1 MNGSA
6 SPAAACSLCKFLSL
20 FAVVGVQ
27 CFMKVQLFSF
37 NNIPVRQRIWPGRR
51 LASKFACQA
60 LFVASLLT
68 SSHPLAAQQAN
79 ILAIQPNA
87 TEPANAAAAE
97 GSSTLAVDT
106 GLSDDPAQT
115 PPAPPAQ
122 QNPSASDRAPQTR
135 RILGIIPNFRAI
147 STDEK
152 LPPQTAKDKFIT
164 ASQDSFDYSSIF
176 IPLLIAGYSLETN
189 ADPEFGHG
197 GVAFGRYLWHAA
209 VDQTSENYMVEF
221 VVPVVT
227 HEDTR
232 YYTLGRGTFL
242 KRAGYALSRAV
253 VTRSDS
259 GKEVFNISE
268 VVGAGASAGL
278 SSLYYPTRQRSFG
291 NTGEEWG
298 LDVGI
303 DAASFVAKE
312 FWPNINHW
320 LFHGAQ
326 PNAAPAH

>member
-1 MNGSA
+1 M
-6 SPAAACSLCKFLSL
+6 
-20 FAVVGVQ
+20 
-27 CFMKVQLFSF
+27 FMTAQSFSF
-37 NNIPVRQRIWPGRR
+37 INRIIKHLIWPARR
-51 LASKFACQA
+51 LGSNVARLGLC
-60 LFVASLLT
+60 VASLLI
-68 SSHPLAAQQAN
+68 SSPALLAQQTN
-79 ILAIQPNA
+79 IVAVQPNA
-87 TEPANAAAAE
+87 GPASDAALAQ
-97 GSSTLAVDT
+97 GDPTLGVDAGASVDPQQT
-106 GLSDDPAQT
+106 GVPDSPT
-115 PPAPPAQ
+115 S
-122 QNPSASDRAPQTR
+122 QNPAANERAPQTR

-152 LPPQTAKDKFIT
+152 LPPQTVKDKFVT

-176 IPLLIAGYSLETN
+176 IPLVLAGYSLGTN
-189 ADPEFGHG
+189 ATPEFGHG
-197 GVAFGRYLWHAA
+197 GVGFGRYLWHAA

-259 GKEVFNISE
+259 GKEVFNASE

-303 DAASFVAKE
+303 DAASFLAKE
-312 FWPNINHW
+312 FWPDINHW

-326 PNAAPAH
+326 PSTATAH

>member
-1 MNGSA
+1 M
-6 SPAAACSLCKFLSL
+6 FMT
-20 FAVVGVQ
+20 VQ
-27 CFMKVQLFSF
+27 SFSF
-37 NNIPVRQRIWPGRR
+37 RNTLIKPLIWPTRH
-51 LASKFACQA
+51 LASNIARLGLC
-60 LFVASLLT
+60 VASLLI
-68 SSHPLAAQQAN
+68 SSPAMFAQQAN
-79 ILAIQPNA
+79 IVAVQPNA
-87 TEPANAAAAE
+87 GQPSDAAAAQ
-97 GSSTLAVDT
+97 GDSTLGGDA
-106 GLSDDPAQT
+106 GASEDPQQTAPELPAAQK
-115 PPAPPAQ
+115 PAT
-122 QNPSASDRAPQTR
+122 SDRAPQTR

-152 LPPQTAKDKFIT
+152 LPPQTVKDKFVT

-176 IPLLIAGYSLETN
+176 IPLLIAGYSLGTN
-189 ADPEFGHG
+189 STPEFGHG
-197 GVAFGRYLWHAA
+197 GVGFGRYLWHAA

-232 YYTLGRGTFL
+232 YYTLDRGTFL

-259 GKEVFNISE
+259 GKEVFNASE

-303 DAASFVAKE
+303 DAASFLAKE
-312 FWPNINHW
+312 FWPDINHW

-326 PNAAPAH
+326 PRATTAH

>member
-1 MNGSA
+1 M
-6 SPAAACSLCKFLSL
+6 FMT
-20 FAVVGVQ
+20 VQ
-27 CFMKVQLFSF
+27 SFSF
-37 NNIPVRQRIWPGRR
+37 RNILIKHLIWPARR
-51 LASKFACQA
+51 LASSVARLGLC
-60 LFVASLLT
+60 VASLLI
-68 SSHPLAAQQAN
+68 SSPALFAQQAN
-79 ILAIQPNA
+79 IVAVQPNA
-87 TEPANAAAAE
+87 GQPSDAAAAQ
-97 GSSTLAVDT
+97 GDSALGVDA
-106 GLSDDPAQT
+106 GASEDPQQKA
-115 PPAPPAQ
+115 PDLPAA
-122 QNPSASDRAPQTR
+122 QNPAASDRAPQTR

-152 LPPQTAKDKFIT
+152 LPPQTVKDKFVT

-176 IPLLIAGYSLETN
+176 IPLLIAGYSLGTN
-189 ADPEFGHG
+189 ATPEFGHG
-197 GVAFGRYLWHAA
+197 GVGFGRYLWHAA
-209 VDQTSENYMVEF
+209 VDQTSENYLVEF

-232 YYTLGRGTFL
+232 YYTLDRGTFL

-259 GKEVFNISE
+259 GKEVFNVSE

-303 DAASFVAKE
+303 DAASFLAKE
-312 FWPNINHW
+312 FWPDINHW
-320 LFHGAQ
+320 LFHGA
-326 PNAAPAH
+326 PPSATTAH